1 MLQNGVFQ
9 SFLRFAAIA
18 GYSWPLFFDILAA
31 TRFMTLVQLGPEP
44 PVVKETKVSINLFSA
59 FKTRS

>member
-18 GYSWPLFFDILAA
+18 GAYLF
-31 TRFMTLVQLGPEP
+31 
-44 PVVKETKVSINLFSA
+44 KVINC
-59 FKTRS
+59 TMYTD

>member
-18 GYSWPLFFDILAA
+18 A
-31 TRFMTLVQLGPEP
+31 TVAKNGIMFIREF
-44 PVVKETKVSINLFSA
+44 
-59 FKTRS
+59 